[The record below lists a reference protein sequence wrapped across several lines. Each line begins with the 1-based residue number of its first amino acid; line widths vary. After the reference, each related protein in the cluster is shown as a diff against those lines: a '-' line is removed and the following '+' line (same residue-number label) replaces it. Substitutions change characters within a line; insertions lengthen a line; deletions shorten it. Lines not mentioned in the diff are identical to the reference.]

1 VLNPFIMAESDA
13 IAVVSQDWTPWLVR
27 APHIIQKLGICMSLA
42 ATREAAQIEFS
53 SSALE

>member
-1 VLNPFIMAESDA
+1 MAESDA
-13 IAVVSQDWTPWLVR
+13 IAVVGTDWTPWLVR

-42 ATREAAQIEFS
+42 ATREAAQVELN